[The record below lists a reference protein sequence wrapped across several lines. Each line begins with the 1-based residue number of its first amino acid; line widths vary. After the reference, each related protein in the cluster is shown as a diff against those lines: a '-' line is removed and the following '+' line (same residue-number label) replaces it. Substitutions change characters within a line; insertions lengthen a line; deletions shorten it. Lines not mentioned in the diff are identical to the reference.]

1 MSDSHPGKPGH
12 KLKLDKAQIR
22 RLMQLRKGGLTY
34 KELGLRFGVAP
45 ETAKNYVTGVE
56 ARIYNVD

>member
-12 KLKLDKAQIR
+12 KLKLNKVQIR
-22 RLMQLRKGGLTY
+22 RLLKLRQEGRTY
-34 KELGLRFGVAP
+34 KEIGQRFGVAP

-56 ARIYNVD
+56 AGIYDVS